1 MFQYYALFL
10 AACLGGSLNSV
21 WLYKKYQQS
30 AGTELSSDVVYLVI
44 NGVVSALVSAG
55 VIVVSTLAAVL
66 LYREKLTR
74 NELIGL
80 IIGAVSVVFLCL

>member
-1 MFQYYALFL
+1 MYPF
-10 AACLGGSLNSV
+10 
-21 WLYKKYQQS
+21 
-30 AGTELSSDVVYLVI
+30 
-44 NGVVSALVSAG
+44 VSAG